1 MEKFCVFCGE
11 KPKDK
16 NKEHIIPQWLIKMTG
31 DANRMAYWGYD
42 YENFYGDKIGQIK
55 PREYPFMKFT
65 FPACEKCNSQFGDEL
80 EGKAKMVL
88 ENVLK
93 GKMLVEHEIMTLLDW
108 FDKIRI
114 GMWLAYIY
122 YNNSTGLRPKFHINS
137 RIRKTDRAL
146 FVYRVKGPCEGM
158 NFFGPG
164 TQLYSNFPVCFGLR
178 INEYF
183 FLNVATDNL
192 LLEDLGFP
200 YPESIEWDKE
210 GNMRIE
216 KFLRGKE
223 SVCPNFFEKLNVT
236 KTDVMIFQPIYEKY
250 IDIDEFSSDYVKN
263 SSLKTQEGLGSVFVY
278 NKGNIEKISEE
289 GYDLKP
295 KVLYE
300 DFIQMSKKLSVKV
313 SKSVIKHAKQC
324 IEMLDKMQET
334 EEEKKELYLG
344 ITYEQCVME
353 TVMEGFERL
362 Q

>member
-1 MEKFCVFCGE
+1 
-11 KPKDK
+11 
-16 NKEHIIPQWLIKMTG
+16 
-31 DANRMAYWGYD
+31 
-42 YENFYGDKIGQIK
+42 
-55 PREYPFMKFT
+55 
-65 FPACEKCNSQFGDEL
+65 
-80 EGKAKMVL
+80 
-88 ENVLK
+88 
-93 GKMLVEHEIMTLLDW
+93 
-108 FDKIRI
+108 
-114 GMWLAYIY
+114 
-122 YNNSTGLRPKFHINS
+122 
-137 RIRKTDRAL
+137 
-146 FVYRVKGPCEGM
+146 
-158 NFFGPG
+158 
-164 TQLYSNFPVCFGLR
+164 
-178 INEYF
+178 
-183 FLNVATDNL
+183 
-192 LLEDLGFP
+192 
-200 YPESIEWDKE
+200 
-210 GNMRIE
+210 
-216 KFLRGKE
+216 
-223 SVCPNFFEKLNVT
+223 
-236 KTDVMIFQPIYEKY
+236 MIFQPIYEKY